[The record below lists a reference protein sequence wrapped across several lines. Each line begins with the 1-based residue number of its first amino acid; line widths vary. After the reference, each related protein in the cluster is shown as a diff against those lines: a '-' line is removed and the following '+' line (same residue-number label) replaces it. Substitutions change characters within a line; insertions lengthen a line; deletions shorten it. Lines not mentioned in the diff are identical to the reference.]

1 MSRSSLFDSGASARL
16 RLEGVIRSSQQAR
29 RLTATEAEL
38 VAKYCRWVRGKVR
51 RRELDQVLAK
61 CGQPPQRDPVFLQES
76 VASPLYHL
84 IAREIAS
91 GVGYSLLGVS
101 EADAVEEA
109 IKERMVGASTVTAGA
124 SAQLKRSTVH
134 LSQISKFVGNGKRKI
149 RGLANSGGLDRAG
162 DIVEP
167 QGGRWTLPVPL
178 LWQHKH
184 DQPIGWVREIQA
196 RSDGLW
202 IDAELAEGVGKADEA
217 WRMIEL
223 GLVDSY
229 SIGFRVHKWD
239 PLPEGGMRFTSWSLL
254 EISVVTVPC
263 DPGAKISR
271 SSSGGRATKTS
282 RPILGHPGSI
292 RIMTSRGSTKAGGR

>member
-1 MSRSSLFDSGASARL
+1 MSRSSLFDSGAAARL
-16 RLEGVIRSSQQAR
+16 RLESVIRSSQQAR
-29 RLTATEAEL
+29 RLSAAEADL
-38 VAKYCRWVRGKVR
+38 VANYCRWVRGKVR
-51 RRELDQVLAK
+51 RRQLDQVLAK
-61 CGQPPQRDPVFLQES
+61 CGQPPQRDPVFLQEA

-91 GVGYSLLGVS
+91 GLGYSLLGTS

-109 IKERMVGASTVTAGA
+109 IKERKVGGPTLSASAT
-124 SAQLKRSTVH
+124 AQLKRSTVQ

-167 QGGRWTLPVPL
+167 HGGRWTLPVPL

-184 DQPIGWVREIQA
+184 DQPIGWVREIEA

-239 PLPEGGMRFTSWSLL
+239 PLPDGGMRFTSWSLL

-271 SSSGGRATKTS
+271 STNAAGSARASG
-282 RPILGHPGSI
+282 PIPGHPGSI
-292 RIMTSRGSTKAGGR
+292 RIIKSRGSTKAGGR